1 MLDRIKAARAY
12 KNVFLNKEGQLS
24 PEARVV
30 LNDLYRFARFFQN
43 APADP
48 QALAVV
54 EGARSVV
61 RHILK
66 RTGRTGAEMTRNI
79 NETIT
84 GESYD

>member
-1 MLDRIKAARAY
+1 MFNRIKAVRAY
-12 KNVFLNKEGQLS
+12 KKVFLNEEGQLL

-30 LNDLYRFARFFQN
+30 LNDLYRFARFFQDV
-43 APADP
+43 PADP
-48 QALAVV
+48 QALALA

-66 RTGRTGAEMTRNI
+66 RAGRSEAAMTRYI